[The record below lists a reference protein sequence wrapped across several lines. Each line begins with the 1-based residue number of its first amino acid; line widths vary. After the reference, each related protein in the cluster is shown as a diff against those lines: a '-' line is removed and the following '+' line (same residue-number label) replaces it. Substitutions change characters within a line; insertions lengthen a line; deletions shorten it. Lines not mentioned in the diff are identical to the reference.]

1 MKERKAK
8 VTLVSAQKG
17 GVGKTTTTINLA
29 SCLAMRATPIL
40 VIDIDPQSSTSD
52 WVEMMKSNDKQ
63 LFEYINASH
72 PQEAMAVANL
82 VTVIDQN
89 IHDYNHIIIDCP
101 PRLEKIIAIALKYAD
116 LVLTAC
122 GVGAIDSWAFDD
134 FNAMIKAKQAANHG
148 KPIQQVFVSCVP
160 PTWKKLSLQTIE
172 HIEEGGFSP
181 LQTIF
186 MRSRICEA
194 PGLGKA
200 TIHMDD
206 EKATQEIETLTTQVL
221 EILHG

>member
-1 MKERKAK
+1 MRKAK
-8 VTLVSAQKG
+8 VSLVSAQKG
-17 GVGKTTTTINLA
+17 GVGKTTTTINVA
-29 SCLAMRATPIL
+29 SCMAMRAKPIL
-40 VIDIDPQSSTSD
+40 VIDIDPQGSTSD
-52 WVEMMKSNDKQ
+52 WVEMMKTNDRQ
-63 LFEYINASH
+63 LFEYVNASD
-72 PQEAMAVANL
+72 PTESIAVKKFIKAIEA
-82 VTVIDQN
+82 N

-101 PRLEKIIAIALKYAD
+101 PRLEKIIAVALEYAD

-122 GVGAIDSWAFDD
+122 GVGAIDSWALDD
-134 FNAMIKAKQAANHG
+134 FNAMVKARQDANHG
-148 KPIQQVFVSCVP
+148 KPSQHIFVSCVP
-160 PTWKKLSLQTIE
+160 PTWKKLSVQTIE

-206 EKATQEIETLTTQVL
+206 EKATQEIETLTTQIL
-221 EILHG
+221 EILNG